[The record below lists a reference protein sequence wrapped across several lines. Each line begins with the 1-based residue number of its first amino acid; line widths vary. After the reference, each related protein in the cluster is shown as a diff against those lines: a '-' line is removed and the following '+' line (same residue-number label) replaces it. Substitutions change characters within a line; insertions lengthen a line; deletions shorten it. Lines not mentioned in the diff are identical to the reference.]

1 MQQSATLFVAISDGD
16 NAPLWQA
23 LSKGGEPF
31 EVRGLHA
38 VEGGVLLQLAGTLA
52 CAGTLEDER
61 DAHPML
67 AEAVPLV
74 ASHRLL
80 LSACELSL
88 GKLLTLCDWLRSRA
102 TLVDIGLVRSLLDE
116 QRPAAIQL
124 LLHEPQCGADDLQQL
139 AELLEAD
146 LNLITMV
153 PQLAQPG
160 LLLMDMDST
169 AIQIECIDEIAKLAG
184 VGEQVAAVTE
194 LAMQGR
200 LDFSESL
207 RARVATLKDHPVT
220 ILEQVAA
227 AIPITQ
233 GLPQLIAALHQRGWQ
248 VGIVSGG
255 FTFFTER
262 LKPLLGLDFTHA
274 NTLGIEGG
282 RLSGIVIGEIVDASI
297 KARTLREWA
306 DSLGLDMRQT
316 VAAGDGANDLK
327 MLAAAGLGVA
337 FHAKPVVRAQAA
349 AAINSGGIEAIYYL
363 LADTR
368 DLL

>member
-16 NAPLWQA
+16 DAPLWRA
-23 LSKGGEPF
+23 LSKHGEPF
-31 EVRGLHA
+31 EVRDLRA
-38 VEGGVLLQLAGTLA
+38 VAGGIQLQLAGTQA
-52 CAGTLEDER
+52 CAGVLEEDGAQA
-61 DAHPML
+61 DA
-67 AEAVPLV
+67 AESEPLV

-80 LSACELSL
+80 LSACQLTADT
-88 GKLLTLCDWLRSRA
+88 LLQLCDWLRPRA
-102 TLVDIGLVRSLLDE
+102 TLVDIGLVRSLLDGHS
-116 QRPAAIQL
+116 AAAVQL
-124 LLHEPQCGADDLQQL
+124 LLQAPQFGREALEPL
-139 AELLEAD
+139 AAALAAD
-146 LNLITMV
+146 LNLIAMV

-160 LLLMDMDST
+160 VLLMDMDST

-194 LAMQGR
+194 LAMQGK

-207 RARVATLKDHPVT
+207 RARVATLKGHPVS
-220 ILEQVAA
+220 ILSKVAA
-227 AIPITQ
+227 AIPITP

-262 LKPLLGLDFTHA
+262 LKPQLGLDFTHA
-274 NTLGIEGG
+274 NTLGIDGEQ
-282 RLSGIVIGEIVDASI
+282 LSGVVIGEIVDAAV
-297 KARTLREWA
+297 KERTLREWA
-306 DSLGLDMRQT
+306 ESLGLDLSQT

>member
-1 MQQSATLFVAISDGD
+1 M
-16 NAPLWQA
+16 
-23 LSKGGEPF
+23 
-31 EVRGLHA
+31 
-38 VEGGVLLQLAGTLA
+38 
-52 CAGTLEDER
+52 
-61 DAHPML
+61 
-67 AEAVPLV
+67 
-74 ASHRLL
+74 
-80 LSACELSL
+80 
-88 GKLLTLCDWLRSRA
+88 
-102 TLVDIGLVRSLLDE
+102 
-116 QRPAAIQL
+116 
-124 LLHEPQCGADDLQQL
+124 LLHEPQCGHDDLQQL

-194 LAMQGR
+194 LAMQGK

-207 RARVATLKDHPVT
+207 RGRVATLKDHSVT

-227 AIPITQ
+227 AIPITP
-233 GLPQLIAALHQRGWQ
+233 GLPQLIAALHRRGWQ

-282 RLSGIVIGEIVDASI
+282 RLSGIVIGEIVDAAV

-306 DSLGLDMRQT
+306 DSLGLEMRQT

-363 LADTR
+363 LADTS